1 MVGLNDRVGVG
12 YAMKEPQFLKP
23 GDVVEV
29 NISTIGTLRNT
40 VEYV

>member
-1 MVGLNDRVGVG
+1 MLIVGIGVG

-29 NISTIGTLRNT
+29 NVDAIGTLRNH
-40 VEYV
+40 VEYA